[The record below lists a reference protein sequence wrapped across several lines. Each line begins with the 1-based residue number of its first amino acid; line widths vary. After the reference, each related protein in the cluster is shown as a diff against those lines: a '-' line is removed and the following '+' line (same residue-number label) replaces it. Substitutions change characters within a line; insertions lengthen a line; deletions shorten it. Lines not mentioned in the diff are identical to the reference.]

1 MSDEVERAA
10 LFDMDGTLV
19 DTNYLH
25 AVSWWEAFRQAG
37 HTVSM
42 ANIHRCIGM
51 GSDHLLERLLGKDR
65 DRSEDDTISDAHKAL
80 YGAYGPALAPL
91 DGAADLLRAVA
102 ARGFRVVLATSA
114 DGKELAV
121 MRAALDADDV
131 IADATSK
138 DDVDASKPAPD
149 LVAQALDRAGV
160 TADRAVFVG
169 DTVWDIEAA
178 GKAGVPCVALLS
190 GGISHAELKEAGAAA
205 VHRDPRDM
213 LASLDS
219 SPMWRS
225 VC

>member
-1 MSDEVERAA
+1 MRDDVERAA

-37 HTVSM
+37 HVVSM

-65 DRSEDDTISDAHKAL
+65 DRSEDDPISDAHKAL
-80 YGAYGPALAPL
+80 YGAYGPALAPV

-138 DDVDASKPAPD
+138 DDVSASKPAPD
-149 LVAQALDRAGV
+149 LVTQALDRAGV
-160 TADRAVFVG
+160 PADRAVFVG

-178 GKAGVPCVALLS
+178 GKAGVPCVAVLS
-190 GGISHAELKEAGAAA
+190 GGISRAELEEAGAAA
-205 VHRDPRDM
+205 VYGDPRDM
-213 LASLDS
+213 LTSLDG
-219 SPMWRS
+219 SPVWR
-225 VC
+225 